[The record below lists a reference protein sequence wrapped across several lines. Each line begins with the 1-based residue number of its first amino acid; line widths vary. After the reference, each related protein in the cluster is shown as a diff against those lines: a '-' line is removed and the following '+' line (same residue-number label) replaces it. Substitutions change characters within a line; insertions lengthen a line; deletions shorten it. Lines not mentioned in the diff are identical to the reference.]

1 MSKQN
6 SSKQSQPF
14 FQKLDRETVL
24 ERDLTQVNPG
34 ISARRALS
42 GVFREI
48 RAANAKRIKKI
59 QKLRF
64 LIYELQSIQP
74 ASLDDISSAL
84 GQSKVTTR
92 EQLDALIKIDLVVK
106 THFLEAGRKD
116 DVILYCL
123 NGMYNKIIQQAL
135 VNGLLTHHTY

>member
-1 MSKQN
+1 MSTSN

-14 FQKLDRETVL
+14 LKNLDRETVL
-24 ERDLTQVNPG
+24 ERDLTKINPNV
-34 ISARRALS
+34 SARRALS

-48 RAANAKRIKKI
+48 RAANAKRVKKI

-84 GQSKVTTR
+84 GQSTVTTR
-92 EQLDALIKIDLVVK
+92 EQLDALIKIELVVK
-106 THFLEAGRKD
+106 THFIESGRKD

-123 NGMYNKIIQQAL
+123 NGMYNKIIQKAL
-135 VNGLLTHHTY
+135 ADGLLFN